1 MNSRISVHLLYLAD
15 IRFPLERAN
24 GIQTMETCAAMARRG
39 HEVTLGVRPDTQSP
53 SRDPFGYYG
62 LAPLPG
68 LNIRRAPASG
78 TMWLRRVEY
87 MAQVLAWSREFR
99 RGGVVFTRDLGV
111 ASLMVQLSQKLR
123 PLLVYESHGFSPTVA
138 AQRSRALST
147 ARRVSSG
154 KRRRLM
160 RREERVWRGADG
172 YVAITKGVQTEL
184 ERRFGKRSQVA
195 VIPSGTRLEPNRRF
209 EGLRRVLP
217 PRVVYA
223 GHLYPWK
230 GVDVL
235 LQALAGLE
243 GVDATIIGG
252 DATEP
257 DLDRVQAASRRFGIE
272 SRVVF
277 TGMVEPARV
286 STFLTD
292 GDVLVLP
299 NVDIE
304 PAVSYM
310 SPLKLFE
317 YMAAGRPIVAS
328 NLPSLREVLR
338 DGENAVL
345 VEPGSATALAAGLRR
360 VLEDRALAER
370 IARRAF
376 NEVAEYSWDH
386 RAERIEA
393 LLAEVMSGGQT
404 ESGPR

>member
-1 MNSRISVHLLYLAD
+1 
-15 IRFPLERAN
+15 
-24 GIQTMETCAAMARRG
+24 
-39 HEVTLGVRPDTQSP
+39 
-53 SRDPFGYYG
+53 
-62 LAPLPG
+62 
-68 LNIRRAPASG
+68 
-78 TMWLRRVEY
+78 
-87 MAQVLAWSREFR
+87 
-99 RGGVVFTRDLGV
+99 
-111 ASLMVQLSQKLR
+111 
-123 PLLVYESHGFSPTVA
+123 
-138 AQRSRALST
+138 
-147 ARRVSSG
+147 
-154 KRRRLM
+154 M

-235 LQALAGLE
+235 LQALAGIE

-376 NEVAEYSWDH
+376 NEVAEYGWDH